1 MQRIKQGDDVIV
13 LVGKDKGRRG
23 KVESVTDDRVIV
35 DGINLVK
42 KHAKGNPQM
51 GDPGG
56 IQEKELS
63 IHISNVALF
72 DPSTKRGGRIGF
84 RINED
89 GKKERYFRSD
99 SSPVDG

>member
-23 KVESVTDDRVIV
+23 KVETVLDDRVIV

-42 KHAKGNPQM
+42 KHAKGNPQI

-72 DPSTKRGGRIGF
+72 NSSTKKGERVGF
-84 RINED
+84 RTNEE
-89 GKKERYFRSD
+89 GKKERFFQSD
-99 SSPVDG
+99 SSSVDV